1 VQSSGYGEQ
10 KLMAGKHPTD
20 DEISSLLNTPH
31 FGDEGG
37 ELPPADPITV
47 MQLVLTLEQIRP
59 YDRNPRRE
67 RNPRYDEIKESIR
80 AQRGLN
86 TPLNVTKRPGD
97 TLYMVEAGGNTRLQ
111 ILQELWDEN
120 KEDCFYRIHAQY
132 RPWISES
139 HVLTA
144 HLVENEL
151 RGEVT
156 LLDKALGLQ
165 DLKTELEE
173 EAGELLSRNEFMR
186 RLKEVGYTVSKRQV
200 IRMQYLA
207 ERLYP
212 LVPAV
217 LQNGIAQREI
227 DHIRDIE
234 KAYFKFWCHQFSE
247 DRAEQFQLAFG
258 DILSQHDDAWNL
270 DQVRAELDQQFS
282 ELSGLEAGQVRME
295 VDALLYGG
303 QHNTVV
309 SAAPSSDDSE
319 HSDDTGNTSP
329 QSATHTIEG
338 ADSPTQN
345 DFTAQSSP
353 TGQPASAPKTSGA
366 QSSEQQPQSDSNTEI
381 SQVIDQY
388 NGPSDLKSLRARNLI
403 LALQITQRNN
413 LSACI
418 HPTRVGMGFL
428 VDLPETPFSTCDK
441 SYGTGADASR
451 QFIWW
456 MLMGA
461 CEVVHGSGKAWE
473 LSNDRAR
480 LVLTEEMRIYE
491 PLKQDGIQGVVKTVG
506 LPTPLEFIPHQ
517 LLSNPQGL
525 DDHSFRDLLLLLENC
540 RRLRLKVGDPGD
552 MRLWDTA

>member
-1 VQSSGYGEQ
+1 
-10 KLMAGKHPTD
+10 MAGKRPTD
-20 DEISSLLNTPH
+20 DEISNLLNTPH

-97 TLYMVEAGGNTRLQ
+97 SLYVVEAGGNTRLQ
-111 ILQELWDEN
+111 ILQELWDET
-120 KEDCFYRIHAQY
+120 KEECFYRIHAQY

-151 RGEVT
+151 RGEVS
-156 LLDKALGLQ
+156 LLDKALGLH
-165 DLKTELEE
+165 DLKAQLEE
-173 EAGELLSRNEFMR
+173 EAGESLSRNEFMR

-212 LVPAV
+212 LIPTV
-217 LQNGIAQREI
+217 LQNGLFHSEI
-227 DHIRDIE
+227 DSIRNIE
-234 KAYFKFWCHQFSE
+234 KAFLRFWSSQFGDE
-247 DRAEQFQLAFG
+247 QAEQFQLAFG
-258 DILSQHDDAWNL
+258 DVLSQHDSGWDL
-270 DQVRAELDQQFS
+270 KCVRTELDLQFS
-282 ELSGLEAGQVRME
+282 ELSGLDINQLQME
-295 VDALLYGG
+295 VDALLYGE
-303 QHNTVV
+303 QHQNV
-309 SAAPSSDDSE
+309 ANQQSSSEDGE
-319 HSDDTGNTSP
+319 HSTNTHHTPP
-329 QSATHTIEG
+329 QS
-338 ADSPTQN
+338 DSQPGESTNTPTQN
-345 DFTAQSSP
+345 NSTTQP
-353 TGQPASAPKTSGA
+353 PPIEQPASAPKASDA
-366 QSSEQQPQSDSNTEI
+366 QSSEQQPQPDGDKDEA

-388 NGPSDLKSLRARNLI
+388 AGPSDLKSLRARNLI

-418 HPTRVGMGFL
+418 RPIHVGMGFL
-428 VDLPETPFSTCDK
+428 VDLPETPFEICNK
-441 SYGTGADASR
+441 GYGIGRDACR
-451 QFIWW
+451 QFLWW
-456 MLMGA
+456 ILLGA
-461 CEVVHGSGKAWE
+461 CEVVNGSGSPWE

-480 LVLTEEMRIYE
+480 LTMTEEMRIYE
-491 PLKQDGIQGVVKTVG
+491 PLKQDGIQGVAKTVG
-506 LPTPLEFIPHQ
+506 LPTPLEYIPHQ

-540 RRLRLKVGDPGD
+540 RRLRNKAGDPGD
-552 MRLWDTA
+552 MRLWNTT

>member
-1 VQSSGYGEQ
+1 
-10 KLMAGKHPTD
+10 MAGKHPTD
-20 DEISSLLNTPH
+20 DEISGLLNTPH
-31 FGDEGG
+31 FGDESTD
-37 ELPPADPITV
+37 LPPADPITV

-111 ILQELWDEN
+111 ILQELWDET
-120 KEDCFYRIHAQY
+120 KEDCFYRIHTQY

-151 RGEVT
+151 RGEVS
-156 LLDKALGLQ
+156 LLDKALGLH
-165 DLKTELEE
+165 DLKTQLEE
-173 EAGELLSRNEFMR
+173 EAGETLSRNEFLR

-212 LVPAV
+212 LIPTV
-217 LQNGIAQREI
+217 LQSGLFHNEI
-227 DHIRDIE
+227 DCIRNIE
-234 KAYFKFWCHQFSE
+234 KAFLRFWSSQFGDE
-247 DRAEQFQLAFG
+247 QTAQFQLAFG
-258 DILSQHDDAWNL
+258 DVLSQHDDAWDLN
-270 DQVRAELDQQFS
+270 QVRTALDQQFS
-282 ELSGLEAGQVRME
+282 ELSGLDVAQLQTE
-295 VDALLYGG
+295 VDALLYGE
-303 QHNTVV
+303 QHQNIANQQSSSEDGESSENT
-309 SAAPSSDDSE
+309 SNS
-319 HSDDTGNTSP
+319 SP
-329 QSATHTIEG
+329 QSATHPIEG
-338 ADSPTQN
+338 TSHSTQDDSAAQPPTEK
-345 DFTAQSSP
+345 
-353 TGQPASAPKTSGA
+353 PASTPGTNDA
-366 QSSEQQPQSDSNTEI
+366 QNSEQQSQSNSGHTEH

-388 NGPSDLKSLRARNLI
+388 SGPSDLKSLRARNLI

-418 HPTRVGMGFL
+418 RPTHVGMGFL
-428 VDLPETPFSTCDK
+428 VDLPETPFSRCDK
-441 SYGTGADASR
+441 GYGIGADASR

-461 CEVVHGSGKAWE
+461 CEVIHGSGKAWE

-480 LVLTEEMRIYE
+480 LVMTEEMRLYE
-491 PLKQDGIQGVVKTVG
+491 PLKQDGIQGVIKTVG